1 MSQRKEQPAQ
11 LKRRIRVLEGLLEEE
26 RKRADMAWEGYRQ
39 ASFELVD
46 LRIRQEDA
54 ERALRGEV

>member
-46 LRIRQEDA
+46 LRIRQESA